1 MYKYTMEMLVY
12 HGLEADNFIKENN
25 INKICQFNLFCC
37 QIYFY
42 KNAKYYFHCYYYK
55 NNCKNG
61 DT

>member
-1 MYKYTMEMLVY
+1 MLVY